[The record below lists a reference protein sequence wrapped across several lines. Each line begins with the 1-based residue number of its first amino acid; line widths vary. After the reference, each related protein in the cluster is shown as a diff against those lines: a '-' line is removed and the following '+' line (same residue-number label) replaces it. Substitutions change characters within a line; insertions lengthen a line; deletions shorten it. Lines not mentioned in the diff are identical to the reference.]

1 MLQIDDNYLIETLRK
16 ACSLDPASVKEAE
29 AKIQDLEIRSGYSY
43 KLLVINHCLNLLDEE
58 KPLKFRFF
66 IIDNHHK
73 LLV

>member
-43 KLLVINHCLNLLDEE
+43 KLLVISHSLNLTGEE
-58 KPLKFRFF
+58 NPLKILDFFF
-66 IIDNHHK
+66 I
-73 LLV
+73 